1 MEKRIDGHT
10 GLLALF
16 GTPVGHSGSPA
27 MYNFCFRHDGLN
39 LAYMAFDVDV
49 PDMKQ
54 TMETAKLW
62 NLRGGNFTMPVKNI
76 ASTLVDELSPAAKI
90 IGACNVFVLRDGK
103 YYGDVTD
110 GAGFVKN
117 LRVNGVEVS
126 GKKVVVLGAGGAATA
141 IQVQLALEGAARV
154 DIFNRDDEFYARAE
168 STKEKL
174 AVECPDTVVTVTK
187 LEEAEKLA
195 EAVKNCE
202 ILINATSVG
211 MKPQDG
217 ISLIDPSLL
226 RKDLVV
232 ADTVYNPEKTKMIL
246 DAEAAGCAAAIG
258 GKGMLL
264 WQGAL
269 NYELFTG
276 KTMPVEEYQ
285 KYQAEQA
292 AAK

>member
-1 MEKRIDGHT
+1 MEKRINGHT

-27 MYNFCFRHDGLN
+27 MYNFCFQHDGLD
-39 LAYMAFDVDV
+39 LAYMAFDVNI
-49 PDMKQ
+49 PDMEQ
-54 TMETAKLW
+54 TLSTVKLW

-76 ASTLVDELSPAAKI
+76 AAELMDEVSDASKI
-90 IGACNVFVLRDGK
+90 IGACNVFVNRDGK
-103 YYGDVTD
+103 LFGDITD
-110 GAGFVKN
+110 GKGFVKN
-117 LRVNGVEVS
+117 LRENGVEIS

-141 IQVQLALEGAARV
+141 IEVQAALEGAAEV
-154 DIFNRDDEFYARAE
+154 AIFNRKDEFYARAE
-168 STKEKL
+168 GTVEKLQKETPDVKVSVTPLEEKEKL
-174 AVECPDTVVTVTK
+174 AAAVEACD
-187 LEEAEKLA
+187 
-195 EAVKNCE
+195 

-217 ISLIDPSLL
+217 ISLIDTALL

-232 ADTVYNPEKTKMIL
+232 ADTVYNPEKTQLIL

-264 WQGAL
+264 WQGAI

-276 KTMPVEEYQ
+276 KAMPVEEYQ
-285 KYQAEQA
+285 KFQAEQA
-292 AAK
+292 K